1 MMKTLQKFSSLV
13 MLFIGDSIA
22 LGITTL
28 AGFTFHAT
36 LGEARERLLITFATA
51 LVSWLFAGIPLGVYY
66 TNYMQ
71 SYRHLWRPLWASI
84 LAAPLATFLRGVL
97 LERPILPIFVA
108 AFGGINALAILVWR
122 VVYLLAYHQLRKANG
137 RT

>member
-1 MMKTLQKFSSLV
+1 MMKTPRNFSSLV
-13 MLFIGDSIA
+13 ILVIGDSIV
-22 LGITTL
+22 LGFTTL
-28 AGFTFHAT
+28 AGFSFHAT

-51 LVSWLFAGIPLGVYY
+51 LASWLFAGIPLGVYY
-66 TNYMQ
+66 TNYIQ

-97 LERPILPIFVA
+97 LERPILPIFVV

-122 VVYLLAYHQLRKANG
+122 VVYLLACYQLRKANG